1 MSSVAAGTIG
11 QVGGQIAGGALG
23 GVIGGALGGPVG
35 AWIGRAI
42 GSRAGGMAGRAAA
55 EAIASYME
63 GANEAA
69 ETETKA
75 DEAAKPCVD
84 CGEIDCFK
92 PPEGSS
98 QDQINEFRRQLKE
111 QQDTINGM
119 DPGQL
124 VKNIDRFKQYGRP
137 DGDAAGR
144 KLTRDTYRTER
155 TRELERQY
163 LKEGKNNYKEL
174 AKSDVT
180 KEMANLAATHTLDLV
195 AGGDGS
201 ISGMGNKTIN
211 SSLGAQWKG
220 RRADQLRQ
228 HADNAAKQG
237 KKMNVKLEECAENG
251 GKSSSP
257 DGGSNSPGN
266 SSPGNGNPSDAPM
279 S

>member
-1 MSSVAAGTIG
+1 
-11 QVGGQIAGGALG
+11 
-23 GVIGGALGGPVG
+23 
-35 AWIGRAI
+35 
-42 GSRAGGMAGRAAA
+42 MAGRAAA

-69 ETETKA
+69 ETETKEQ
-75 DEAAKPCVD
+75 EAAKPCVD
-84 CGEIDCFK
+84 CGEIDCFN
-92 PPEGSS
+92 PPEGSTPE
-98 QDQINEFRRQLKE
+98 QVEEFKRQLKE

-124 VKNIDRFKQYGRP
+124 VQNIDRFAKYGRP
-137 DGDAAGR
+137 AGDAAGR
-144 KLTRDTYRTER
+144 KLTRDTYQTER

-163 LKEGKNNYKEL
+163 LREGKNNYREL
-174 AKSDVT
+174 AASDVA

-220 RRADQLRQ
+220 RRAAQLRQ

-237 KKMNVKLEECAENG
+237 KKMNVKLEECAQNG
-251 GKSSSP
+251 GKSPSQ
-257 DGGSNSPGN
+257 DGGSNSPGD
-266 SSPGNGNPSDAPM
+266 SGPGNGNPSDVPM